1 MMVEGL
7 GQPPSSV
14 RMRCTAVRPTP
25 PWPWWPWVRQ
35 PLVQPRYPWHLCPS
49 RWVHRTVGTPL
60 TAPTVRAG
68 FLSVGRRSRAAYA
81 TTLTSVG
88 SEATTGAV
96 AEWVAGATPKVS
108 SKGCDDGLP
117 LRLCKFGR
125 LPPHE
130 CYWRAS
136 SSRSIYSETTC
147 CAKGANM
154 Q

>member
-1 MMVEGL
+1 M
-7 GQPPSSV
+7 SSGK
-14 RMRCTAVRPTP
+14 AES
-25 PWPWWPWVRQ
+25 
-35 PLVQPRYPWHLCPS
+35 S
-49 RWVHRTVGTPL
+49 RISHN
-60 TAPTVRAG
+60 
-68 FLSVGRRSRAAYA
+68 
-81 TTLTSVG
+81 LTSVG
-88 SEATTGAV
+88 SEVTTGAV

-108 SKGCDDGLP
+108 STGSDDSLP
-117 LRLCKFGR
+117 LRLREFGG